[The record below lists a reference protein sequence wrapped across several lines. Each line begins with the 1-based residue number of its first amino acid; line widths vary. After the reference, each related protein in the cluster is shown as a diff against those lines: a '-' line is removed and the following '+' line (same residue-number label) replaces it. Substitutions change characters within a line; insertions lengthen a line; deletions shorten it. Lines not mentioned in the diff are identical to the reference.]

1 MSAGNSTLSSHV
13 VEHRL
18 DKLWRVLI
26 PMNRVALADKFLLAA
41 AFLSFLASVGLWFS
55 GLRDEGLYVG
65 LWVPSILAFGGY
77 VKHMTG
83 RL

>member
-1 MSAGNSTLSSHV
+1 MIRIA
-13 VEHRL
+13 R
-18 DKLWRVLI
+18 
-26 PMNRVALADKFLLAA
+26 ADKFLLVAA
-41 AFLSFLASVGLWFS
+41 LLSFLASVALWFS

>member
-1 MSAGNSTLSSHV
+1 
-13 VEHRL
+13 
-18 DKLWRVLI
+18 
-26 PMNRVALADKFLLAA
+26 MNKIALADWFLLTA
-41 AFLSFLASVGLWFS
+41 AFMSFVASVGLWFA

-83 RL
+83 RI

>member
-1 MSAGNSTLSSHV
+1 
-13 VEHRL
+13 
-18 DKLWRVLI
+18 
-26 PMNRVALADKFLLAA
+26 MNKIILADKFLLAA
-41 AFLSFLASVGLWFS
+41 AFMSFVASVGLWFS

-83 RL
+83 RA